1 MTANFADQAVLVA
14 GGAGGL
20 GTAVTL
26 AFLQAGAVTYITARE
41 GEALQKLRQAAGP
54 GAGRLQ
60 ARQVDVSDE
69 AATAQYVQ
77 EIAARHQRL
86 DILVNTVGG
95 YRGGRKL
102 WQSDAGEYDLML
114 AQNLRSG
121 YVLAR
126 AAAPVM
132 LARGQGVIVNVASRA
147 ALEPGPGAA
156 MYAASKAAALALMQ
170 SLAAELNGSG
180 VRVTSIL
187 PRIFDTPANRR
198 AMPEADFSQWPQP
211 AEIAQV
217 ILFLCGEDARLLHG
231 AAVPV

>member
-1 MTANFADQAVLVA
+1 
-14 GGAGGL
+14 
-20 GTAVTL
+20 
-26 AFLQAGAVTYITARE
+26 
-41 GEALQKLRQAAGP
+41 
-54 GAGRLQ
+54 
-60 ARQVDVSDE
+60 VDVSDE

-132 LARGQGVIVNVASRA
+132 LARGPGVIVNVASRA

-198 AMPEADFSQWPQP
+198 AMPEADFSQWPP
-211 AEIAQV
+211 AGRDRAGHFI
-217 ILFLCGEDARLLHG
+217 LCGEDARLLHG